1 MFHDIYRTPY
11 LRPRGGPGDPGG
23 TDPFERLGDAE
34 DAEGADHTARGA
46 ATDRGPDGSKRL
58 PTLPGEQRILDTLG
72 MVLASFVGWR
82 GR

>member
-11 LRPRGGPGDPGG
+11 LIQGAVQAI
-23 TDPFERLGDAE
+23 LGAQTRSSVLDAE